1 MTKQSLIVFNLPA
14 LFDILNEIKENFNFD
29 LYNFNKKKD
38 LDLINESSY
47 GNFLID
53 TNYKNIDNLLNNV
66 LVIDSLPLK
75 INEIVEKININLL
88 KNKFNKQSEIKIN
101 NFELDINS
109 RIISNNKKKL
119 KLTEREIE
127 IILYLNNSKESQTI
141 DKLQK
146 EVWWHNKEV
155 ETHTVETH
163 IYRLRKKI
171 SETFENNDF
180 ILSTKDGYKLSW
192 KKEIL

>member
-1 MTKQSLIVFNLPA
+1 MIKQSLIIFNLPV
-14 LFDILNEIKENFNFD
+14 LFDILNEIKEHLNFD

-38 LDLINESSY
+38 LDQINESLY
-47 GNFLID
+47 GNFLIL
-53 TNYKNIDNLLNNV
+53 TNSTNNKNIGDNF
-66 LVIDSLPLK
+66 LVIDNLPLK
-75 INEIVEKININLL
+75 INEIIEKININLL
-88 KNKFNKQSEIKIN
+88 KKKFTKQSEIKIN

-146 EVWWHNKEV
+146 EVWGHNNEL

-180 ILSTKDGYKLSW
+180 ILSTKDGYKL
-192 KKEIL
+192 L

>member
-1 MTKQSLIVFNLPA
+1 MTKQSLIIFNLPA

-38 LDLINESSY
+38 LDQINESSH
-47 GNFLID
+47 GNFLIVAGSG
-53 TNYKNIDNLLNNV
+53 NKDNFLKNV
-66 LVIDSLPLK
+66 LVIDNLPLK
-75 INEIVEKININLL
+75 VNEIVEKININLL
-88 KNKFNKQSEIKIN
+88 KKKFNNQLEIKIN
-101 NFELDINS
+101 DFELDINS
-109 RIISNNKKKL
+109 RTISNNGKKL

-127 IILYLNNSKESQTI
+127 IILYLNNSKESQSI

-146 EVWWHNKEV
+146 EVWGHNNDL

-171 SETFENNDF
+171 SENFENNDF
-180 ILSTKDGYKLSW
+180 IISTKNGYKLS
-192 KKEIL
+192 

>member
-38 LDLINESSY
+38 LDEINESSY
-47 GNFLID
+47 GNYLIVTKSENKD
-53 TNYKNIDNLLNNV
+53 KFLNNV
-66 LVIDSLPLK
+66 LVIDNLPLK
-75 INEIVEKININLL
+75 INEIIEKININFL
-88 KNKFNKQSEIKIN
+88 KKKFTKQSEIKIN

-127 IILYLNNSKESQTI
+127 IILYLNNSKESQPI

-146 EVWWHNKEV
+146 EVWGHNNEL

-171 SETFENNDF
+171 SETFENNNF
-180 ILSTKDGYKLSW
+180 ILSTKDGYKLS
-192 KKEIL
+192 

>member
-47 GNFLID
+47 GNFLIV
-53 TNYKNIDNLLNNV
+53 TNYKNKDNLLNNV

-127 IILYLNNSKESQTI
+127 IILYLNNSKESQSI

-146 EVWWHNKEV
+146 EVWGHNNDL

-171 SETFENNDF
+171 SATFENNDF
-180 ILSTKDGYKLSW
+180 ILSTKNGYKLS
-192 KKEIL
+192 